1 MATVKE
7 EAAELISNLSDD
19 ATWSDLV
26 YSIYV
31 RRSIEEGLADIEA
44 GRTYSTEEVLEFF
57 GLKA

>member
-7 EAAELISNLSDD
+7 EAAELVSNMPDD
-19 ATWSDLV
+19 ATWSDLI

-44 GRTYSTEEVLEFF
+44 GRTYSTEEVLAHF
-57 GLKA
+57 GLKP